1 MYCRFS
7 IISIIMLLNKSK
19 IRTVKIKRIYD
30 IYDMYWRFFLTK
42 KKEAL
47 IIKTSFN
54 YGAEGGIRTHAGV
67 NPNGFQDRLVMT
79 TSIPLRECLDILT

>member
-7 IISIIMLLNKSK
+7 IISFIMLLNISKTRAEKSSAYM
-19 IRTVKIKRIYD
+19 ICMAD
-30 IYDMYWRFFLTK
+30 FCLTK
-42 KKEAL
+42 KKRSL
-47 IIKTSFN
+47 KIKTSFN

-79 TSIPLRECLDILT
+79 TSIPLRECLDIVT

>member
-7 IISIIMLLNKSK
+7 IISFIMLLNKCK
-19 IRTVKIKRIYD
+19 TRAVKIKRIM
-30 IYDMYWRFFLTK
+30 ICMAVFCLTK

-47 IIKTSFN
+47 KIKTSFN

>member
-1 MYCRFS
+1 MYYLFS
-7 IISIIMLLNKSK
+7 IISFIMLLNISK
-19 IRTVKIKRIYD
+19 TRAVKIKRIYD
-30 IYDMYWRFFLTK
+30 MYYRFFLTK

-47 IIKTSFN
+47 KIKTSFN

-79 TSIPLRECLDILT
+79 TSIPLRECLDIVT

>member
-1 MYCRFS
+1 M
-7 IISIIMLLNKSK
+7 
-19 IRTVKIKRIYD
+19 
-30 IYDMYWRFFLTK
+30 
-42 KKEAL
+42 
-47 IIKTSFN
+47 TSFN